1 MIPAVYSNE
10 MEYLE
15 TRTELLD
22 RLTAIRALIAALYIQ
37 IGVMATGK
45 PTLEYMLNDGHT
57 TIKRVY
63 RSTTEIINMITFLMT
78 EENRIKRRLRGGG
91 ITRMVDGKNM
101 TGNRGTIM

>member
-15 TRTELLD
+15 TKAELLE
-22 RLTAIRALIAALYIQ
+22 RLAAIRLLIAALYLQ
-37 IGVMATGK
+37 IGVIAAGQ

-101 TGNRGTIM
+101 TGNRGNVI

>member
-22 RLTAIRALIAALYIQ
+22 RLAAIRLLIAALYLQ
-37 IGVMATGK
+37 IGLISTGQ

-63 RSTTEIINMITFLMT
+63 RSTSEVINMITFLMT
-78 EENRIKRRLRGGG
+78 EENKIRRRLRGGG

-101 TGNRGTIM
+101 TGNRGNIM